1 MQHSPETAITK
12 IIQNCHCRNYNNCN
26 MYDNIET
33 FYGAIAKIVKTAN
46 TTTVTANEVSTYI
59 VEASVN
65 FNIELT
71 SRAVKRNLENTQMKL
86 DWKQSKQYCFPIF
99 ERS

>member
-1 MQHSPETAITK
+1 
-12 IIQNCHCRNYNNCN
+12 

-46 TTTVTANEVSTYI
+46 TTTVTANEVSTSYI